1 MKKLIAISGATG
13 IGKTEM
19 AICLANHFKT
29 EIISAD
35 SRQFFAEMNI
45 GVAKP
50 STDELQRAK
59 HHFVGHVSIF
69 DEYSAGRFE
78 QDALAALDEIF
89 INNDVAV
96 CVGGSGLYLSAL
108 IQGLDDLP
116 SDRSVKEKY
125 AEILE
130 NKGIEKLQELLKDSD
145 PDYFLKVDIQNPHR
159 LIRALEVI
167 ELTGNTYS
175 SIRTNASKQ
184 RNFEVIV
191 FVLTAQRSFI
201 YDRINRRVDLMV
213 QQGLIEE
220 VRGLEQYQHLNALN
234 TVGYKEFFDVW
245 KNNGDEKEAIELIKQ
260 HSRNYAKRQETWWRR
275 SDYANWINVD
285 QTGNPFE
292 AILNKLH

>member
-19 AICLANHFKT
+19 AIRLANHFKT

-50 STDELQRAK
+50 STDELHRAK

-69 DEYSAGRFE
+69 DDYSAGRFE
-78 QDALAALDEIF
+78 QDALAALDEIYV
-89 INNDVAV
+89 NHDVAI

-184 RNFEVIV
+184 RNFEVVV

-201 YDRINRRVDLMV
+201 YDRINRRVDIMV

-234 TVGYKEFFDVW
+234 TVGYKEFFEVW
-245 KNNGDEKEAIELIKQ
+245 KNDGDEKDAIELIKQ

-275 SDYANWINVD
+275 SESANWINVD
-285 QTGNPFE
+285 QNKDPFE

>member
-19 AICLANHFKT
+19 AIRLANHFKT

-69 DEYSAGRFE
+69 DDYSAGRFE

-89 INNDVAV
+89 VNNDVAI

-130 NKGIEKLQELLKDSD
+130 NKGIEELQELLKDSD

-201 YDRINRRVDLMV
+201 YDRINRRVDIMV

-220 VRGLEQYQHLNALN
+220 VRGLVQYQHLNALN
-234 TVGYKEFFDVW
+234 TVGYKEFFEVW
-245 KNNGDEKEAIELIKQ
+245 KNDGDEKDAIELIKQ

-275 SDYANWINVD
+275 SDNAHWINVD
-285 QTGNPFE
+285 QNRDPFE

>member
-19 AICLANHFKT
+19 AIRLANHFKT

-50 STDELQRAK
+50 STDELKRAK

-69 DEYSAGRFE
+69 DDYSAGRFE

-89 INNDVAV
+89 VNNDVAI

-201 YDRINRRVDLMV
+201 YDRINRRVNIMV

-234 TVGYKEFFDVW
+234 TVGYKEFFEVW
-245 KNNGDEKEAIELIKQ
+245 KNDGDEKDAIELIKQ

-275 SDYANWINVD
+275 SDNANWINVD
-285 QTGNPFE
+285 QNRDSFE

>member
-19 AICLANHFKT
+19 AIRLANHFNT

-50 STDELQRAK
+50 SSEELQRAK
-59 HHFVGHVSIF
+59 HHFIGHVSIF
-69 DEYSAGRFE
+69 DEYSAGKYE
-78 QDALAALDEIF
+78 QDALAVLDEIF
-89 INNDVAV
+89 VNNDVAI

-116 SDRSVKEKY
+116 SDRSVKNKY
-125 AEILE
+125 SDILA
-130 NKGIEKLQELLKDSD
+130 NQGIAKLQELLKERD
-145 PDYFLKVDIQNPHR
+145 PDYFLQVDIQNPHR

-167 ELTGNTYS
+167 ELTGNTYT
-175 SIRTNASKQ
+175 SIRTNISKH
-184 RNFEVIV
+184 RDFEVVV

-201 YDRINRRVDLMV
+201 YERINRRVDIMV
-213 QQGLIEE
+213 QQGLVEE
-220 VRGLEQYQHLNALN
+220 VRGLEPHQHLNALN

-245 KNNGDEKEAIELIKQ
+245 KNNGDEKDAIELIKQ

-275 SDYANWINVD
+275 SENTNWINVD
-285 QTGNPFE
+285 QNGDPFE
-292 AILNKLH
+292 AILNKLN

>member
-19 AICLANHFKT
+19 AIRLANHFNT

-50 STDELQRAK
+50 SSEELQRAK
-59 HHFVGHVSIF
+59 HHFIGHVSIF
-69 DEYSAGRFE
+69 DEYSAGKYE
-78 QDALAALDEIF
+78 QDALAVLDEIF
-89 INNDVAV
+89 VNNDVAI

-116 SDRSVKEKY
+116 SDRSVKNKY
-125 AEILE
+125 SDILA
-130 NKGIEKLQELLKDSD
+130 NQGIAKLQELLKERD
-145 PDYFLKVDIQNPHR
+145 PDYFLQVDIQNPHR

-167 ELTGNTYS
+167 ELTGNTYT
-175 SIRTNASKQ
+175 SIRTNISKH
-184 RNFEVIV
+184 RDFEVVV

-201 YDRINRRVDLMV
+201 YERINRRVDIMV
-213 QQGLIEE
+213 QQGLVEE
-220 VRGLEQYQHLNALN
+220 VRGLEPHQHLNALN
-234 TVGYKEFFDVW
+234 TLGYKEFFDVW
-245 KNNGDEKEAIELIKQ
+245 KNNGDEKDAIELIKQ

-275 SDYANWINVD
+275 SENTNWINVD
-285 QTGNPFE
+285 QNGDPFE
-292 AILNKLH
+292 AILNKLN

>member
-19 AICLANHFKT
+19 AILLANHFNT

-50 STDELQRAK
+50 SSEELQRAK
-59 HHFVGHVSIF
+59 HHFIGHVSIF
-69 DEYSAGRFE
+69 DEYSAGKYE
-78 QDALAALDEIF
+78 LDALAVLDEIF
-89 INNDVAV
+89 VNNDVAI

-125 AEILE
+125 AEILA
-130 NKGIEKLQELLKDSD
+130 NKGIEKLQELLKERD
-145 PDYFLKVDIQNPHR
+145 PDYFLQVDIQNPHR

-167 ELTGNTYS
+167 ELTGNTYT
-175 SIRTNASKQ
+175 SIRTNTSKH
-184 RNFEVIV
+184 RDFEVV
-191 FVLTAQRSFI
+191 VLVLTAQRSFI
-201 YDRINRRVDLMV
+201 YERINRRVDIMV
-213 QQGLIEE
+213 QQGLVEE
-220 VRGLEQYQHLNALN
+220 VRGLEPHQHLNALN

-245 KNNGDEKEAIELIKQ
+245 KNNGDEKDAIELIKQ

-275 SDYANWINVD
+275 SENTNWINVD
-285 QTGNPFE
+285 QNGDPFE
-292 AILNKLH
+292 AILNKLN

>member
-13 IGKTEM
+13 IGKTKM
-19 AICLANHFKT
+19 AIRLANHFKT

-69 DEYSAGRFE
+69 DDYSAGRFE

-89 INNDVAV
+89 VNNDVAI

-184 RNFEVIV
+184 RNFEVVV

-201 YDRINRRVDLMV
+201 YDRINRRVDIMV

-234 TVGYKEFFDVW
+234 TVGYKEFFEVW
-245 KNNGDEKEAIELIKQ
+245 KNDGDEKDAIELIKQ

-275 SDYANWINVD
+275 SDNANWINVD
-285 QTGNPFE
+285 QNKDPFE

>member
-19 AICLANHFKT
+19 AIRLANHFKT

-69 DEYSAGRFE
+69 DDYSAGRFE

-89 INNDVAV
+89 VNNDVAI

-130 NKGIEKLQELLKDSD
+130 NKGIEQLQELLKDRD
-145 PDYFLKVDIQNPHR
+145 PDYFIKVDIQNPHR

-175 SIRTNASKQ
+175 SIRTNESKQ
-184 RNFEVIV
+184 RNFEVVV

-201 YDRINRRVDLMV
+201 YDRINRRVDIMV
-213 QQGLIEE
+213 QHGLTEE

-245 KNNGDEKEAIELIKQ
+245 KNNGDEKDAIELIKQ

-275 SDYANWINVD
+275 SENANWINVD
-285 QTGNPFE
+285 QNGDPFE